1 MTYFGISATPVDSK
15 YIINVTSEK
24 LTIRHHTLDNVG
36 LQVFISNLITIDIR
50 AREHYIQEIAIMVL
64 PLIASAEIGKKIT
77 VQRLFHR

>member
-1 MTYFGISATPVDSK
+1 
-15 YIINVTSEK
+15 VTREK

-64 PLIASAEIGKKIT
+64 PLIAFL
-77 VQRLFHR
+77 QR

>member
-15 YIINVTSEK
+15 YIINVTREK

-64 PLIASAEIGKKIT
+64 PLIAFL
-77 VQRLFHR
+77 QR